1 MHPAHSSSITI
12 TTRTNPDSPS
22 CAATN
27 AEIKGCRDCLVV
39 ALAHLIAENE
49 SFRKLI
55 NEAGRMA
62 NELRGKTQ
70 N

>member
-1 MHPAHSSSITI
+1 MHIGHTSSITI
-12 TTRTNPDSPS
+12 TTRTNPESAH
-22 CAATN
+22 AATN
-27 AEIKGCRDCLVV
+27 AELLGCRNCLVTAV
-39 ALAHLIAENE
+39 AHLMVDNE

>member
-1 MHPAHSSSITI
+1 MHLTHRSKLVV
-12 TTRTNPDSPS
+12 TTHTNPESPTM
-22 CAATN
+22 AASN
-27 AEIKGCRDCLVV
+27 AEISGCRDCLVN
-39 ALAHLIAENE
+39 AIAHMMSENE